1 MLQLARPALLAA
13 GLLAAL
19 LPVLLH
25 LIARRPPERT
35 ALPTARF
42 LAPDAR
48 TSLRLRRR
56 PTDLLLLA
64 LRVLLLALLGAAA
77 AGPAWLPR
85 QRGTAELVLLDRGAG
100 MDGRAWAAAV
110 AEARRALLG
119 PNGAARGALVLF
131 DSAAAPVARG
141 AVTAALFDSL
151 AAAGPGRLAPDY
163 AAALRAVPDAARG
176 LGGADSV
183 RVTLLS
189 SLRWDGW
196 RPGLAAVRR
205 AAWPGAIRL
214 PALPSAAAPAGT
226 AGPPGS
232 SGDARRTAA
241 VAAAPGRGGYV
252 AAALG
257 ATGWSVGGA
266 ADSASVHFL
275 LGPGDGTAASRARAA
290 LASGATVVVSG
301 AAPAG
306 WADLL
311 PWGASGTGE
320 AEGSGGEGDGGAA
333 GGALVLDDGT
343 RLDGAARRFPGAP
356 RPGARLLAAWD
367 DGRPASA
374 ASRAGGGCVVYV
386 GTGLEAGSLPL
397 SAAFPRAVDRLAR
410 GCGDE
415 GIAAGG
421 SAPLDE
427 GARATLRGAGGD
439 RVAVAGLGA
448 AGGGIPLGRWV
459 LGAALL
465 AALAETALA
474 YGRRK
479 AA

>member
-1 MLQLARPALLAA
+1 VLQLARPALLAA

-48 TSLRLRRR
+48 TALRLRRR

-85 QRGTAELVLLDRGAG
+85 QRGTAELVLLDRGAA
-100 MDGRAWAAAV
+100 MDARAWAAAV
-110 AEARRALLG
+110 AEARRELLG
-119 PNGAARGALVLF
+119 PDGAARGALVLF

-141 AVTAALFDSL
+141 EVTAALFDSL

-163 AAALRAVPDAARG
+163 AAALRAVPAAAG
-176 LGGADSV
+176 ELGGADSV

-205 AAWPGAIRL
+205 AAWPGAIRV
-214 PALPSAAAPAGT
+214 PALPSAAAPADTSAST
-226 AGPPGS
+226 ADVRGRKAS
-232 SGDARRTAA
+232 
-241 VAAAPGRGGYV
+241 VLAAPGRGGYV

-257 ATGWSVGGA
+257 ATGWSVASA
-266 ADSASVHFL
+266 ADSAAVYFL

-306 WADLL
+306 WPDVL
-311 PWGASGTGE
+311 PWGTSE
-320 AEGSGGEGDGGAA
+320 DDESEESDGGAA
-333 GGALVLDDGT
+333 MGGALVLDDGT
-343 RLDGAARRFPGAP
+343 RLDGAGRRLAGGPA
-356 RPGARLLAAWD
+356 PGARLLAAWD
-367 DGRPASA
+367 DGRPAIA

-386 GTGLEAGSLPL
+386 GTELEAGSLPL

-410 GCGDE
+410 GCEDART
-415 GIAAGG
+415 AAGG

-439 RVAVAGLGA
+439 RVAVAAPVA
-448 AGGGIPLGRWV
+448 AGGGIPLARWV

-465 AALAETALA
+465 AALAETVLA

-479 AA
+479 TA

>member
-19 LPVLLH
+19 VPLLLH
-25 LIARRPPERT
+25 LIARRPPERS

-48 TSLRLRRR
+48 TALRLRRR

-64 LRVLLLALLGAAA
+64 LRMLLLALVGAAA

-85 QRGTAELVLLDRGAG
+85 QRGTAELVLLDRSAA
-100 MDGRAWAAAV
+100 MDGRAWEAAV

-119 PNGAARGALVLF
+119 PDGAARGALVLF
-131 DSAAAPVARG
+131 DSAAVPMARG
-141 AVTAALFDSL
+141 EVTAALFDSL
-151 AAAGPGRLAPDY
+151 AAAGPGRSPPDY
-163 AAALRAVPDAARG
+163 VAALRAVPSAARG

-183 RVTLLS
+183 RVTLLA

-214 PALPSAAAPAGT
+214 PGLPSAAPPSASPAL
-226 AGPPGS
+226 
-232 SGDARRTAA
+232 AA
-241 VAAAPGRGGYV
+241 DVGGRKASVLAAPGHGGYV

-257 ATGWSVGGA
+257 ATGWIVGGA
-266 ADSASVHFL
+266 ADSASVYFL
-275 LGPGDGTAASRARAA
+275 LGPVDGTAASRVRAA
-290 LASGATVVVSG
+290 AGAGATVVVSG
-301 AAPAG
+301 AASVG
-306 WADLL
+306 GADVL
-311 PWGASGTGE
+311 PWVSADADGE
-320 AEGSGGEGDGGAA
+320 NPSGGGS
-333 GGALVLDDGT
+333 LVLDDGT
-343 RLDGAARRFPGAP
+343 RLDGAARRFPGGPA
-356 RPGARLLAAWD
+356 RGARLLAAWA
-367 DGRPASA
+367 DGRA
-374 ASRAGGGCVVYV
+374 AAAAFRAGRGCVVYV
-386 GTGLEAGSLPL
+386 AAELEAGSLPL

-410 GCGDE
+410 GCEEARTG
-415 GIAAGG
+415 GGG

-427 GARATLRGAGGD
+427 GARAMLRGAGAGD
-439 RVAVAGLGA
+439 RVAVAAPGA
-448 AGGGIPLGRWV
+448 AGGGIPLARWV

-465 AALAETALA
+465 VALVETVLA
-474 YGRRK
+474 QGRRR